1 MNNEILLI
9 ASIVVIYGAVVLMYK
24 YFGTA
29 GLFCWTVI
37 ATILA
42 NIEVL
47 RVVEAFGIEQTL
59 GNVLFASTFLVT
71 DILSEKEGAGM
82 AKKAVNLGIV
92 ASLAFI
98 VISQSWLLYEPSAG
112 DWAGESFS
120 VIFSNT
126 PRVIAAS
133 LVVYAICQRLDVWL
147 YHKWWSFTSRLCGDS
162 RRFLWVRNNFSTLV
176 SQAANTVLYNVAAF
190 AGVYDTKTLISICVG
205 GYLVFIITSLS
216 DTPAIYLARRIT
228 PLSDSG
234 KSNIAAGTHEKVK

>member
-9 ASIVVIYGAVVLMYK
+9 LSIVVIYGGVLFMYR
-24 YFGTA
+24 YFGTT

-71 DILSEKEGAGM
+71 DILSEKEGA
-82 AKKAVNLGIV
+82 ATANKAVNLGIV
-92 ASLAFI
+92 TSVAFI
-98 VISQSWLLYEPSAG
+98 IISQSWLLYEPSAG
-112 DWAGESFS
+112 DWAGESFK

-126 PRVIAAS
+126 PRLIAAS

-147 YHKWWSFTSRLCGDS
+147 YHKWWAFTSKVCGD
-162 RRFLWVRNNFSTLV
+162 RQRFLWVRNNFSTLV
-176 SQAANTVLYNVAAF
+176 SQAVNTILYNVAAF
-190 AGVYDTKTLISICVG
+190 AGIYDAKTLVSICVG
-205 GYLVFIITSLS
+205 GYIIFIITSIA
-216 DTPAIYLARRIT
+216 DTPVVYMARKMKTR
-228 PLSDSG
+228 D
-234 KSNIAAGTHEKVK
+234 